1 MSYSEDTLTQQ
12 TLANYLSVEQGWEC
26 VFAYNTETLGPEGTL
41 GRRTEHEVVLTR
53 YLGEAL
59 VNLNP
64 GLPDD
69 AYQSAI
75 RQISETLGFQS
86 ITQVNREKYALIRD
100 GVSVSYREDGEI
112 KRRRLRVVNFDTPEN
127 NHFLC
132 VRELWVQ
139 GPVHRRRPD
148 LIGFV
153 NGLPLLFVEC
163 KRPDRNAPGL
173 L

>member
-1 MSYSEDTLTQQ
+1 MES
-12 TLANYLSVEQGWEC
+12 
-26 VFAYNTETLGPEGTL
+26 VFAFNTEVLGPEGTL
-41 GRRTEHEVVLTR
+41 GAAEHEVVLTC

-100 GVSVSYREDGEI
+100 LPVSYRKDGEI
-112 KRRRLRVVNFDTPEN
+112 KRRRLRVFDFDTPEN

-132 VRELWVQ
+132 AGAVGP
-139 GPVHRRRPD
+139 GPVHRRQPD

-163 KRPDRNAPGL
+163 KRPDRICASPL
-173 L
+173 

>member
-1 MSYSEDTLTQQ
+1 MRYSEDTLAQQ
-12 TLANYLSVEQGWEC
+12 TLADYLSDELGWES
-26 VFAYNTETLGPEGTL
+26 VLAYNTEVLGPEGTL

-100 GVSVSYREDGEI
+100 GVPVSYRKDGEI
-112 KRRRLRVVNFDTPEN
+112 KRRRLRVFDFDTPEN

-139 GPVHRRRPD
+139 GPS
-148 LIGFV
+148 IAG
-153 NGLPLLFVEC
+153 GLT
-163 KRPDRNAPGL
+163 
-173 L
+173 